1 MDEYT
6 KECIKWLFENDEKML
21 VHYVNTVCKSNIN
34 SVSSVDE
41 AKQMILDGTIGTKKE
56 ELERLVDNG
65 IKCKNCGKNTV
76 TFLEMQTRSADE
88 GASVFYS
95 CSNCLTK
102 WKQR

>member
-6 KECIKWLFENDEKML
+6 KECIRWLVENNKEL
-21 VHYVNTVCKSNIN
+21 LIQYLNTVSKSSVV

-41 AKQMILDGTIGTKKE
+41 AEQIISGAFVDKQVE
-56 ELERLVDNG
+56 NG
-65 IKCKNCGKNTV
+65 MKCKNCGKNTV
-76 TFLEMQTRSADE
+76 TFIEVQTRSADE

-95 CSNCLTK
+95 CTNCHAK

>member
-6 KECIKWLFENDEKML
+6 RECIKWLIENDREL
-21 VHYVNTVCKSNIN
+21 LTHHLNTVCGSSAVSFSNI
-34 SVSSVDE
+34 DE
-41 AKQMILDGTIGTKKE
+41 VEKMILNATAGNKKE
-56 ELERLVDNG
+56 ENG

-76 TFLEMQTRSADE
+76 TFLEVQTRSADE

-95 CSNCLTK
+95 CTNCLVQ